1 MPQNRRTFI
10 RNTGLAAAAVFA
22 GAKPLLALSGEAER
36 SSAPFGIQ
44 VYSVKEDMQAD
55 FRTTLKR
62 LSEFGYRQIESFEGA
77 EGMFWGMGNKG
88 FAAYIKELGMELTAS
103 HCDVSKDLERKAA
116 EAAEIGMRYL
126 ICPWLG
132 PQKSIDD
139 FMRYA
144 DAFNK
149 AGEVCRKNGIRF
161 AYHNHDYSFKVL
173 DGKIPQQVL
182 MENTDSQ
189 LVDFEMDIYWVVT
202 AGEQPEEWLKK
213 HPGRF
218 RLCHIKDRMKEPL
231 PENKNSSCRLGT
243 GVIPFATILKTAKA
257 NGMQYYFAEQEYYA
271 GGTPLDSAKANAG
284 YLRKLVRN

>member
-22 GAKPLLALSGEAER
+22 GAKPLVALSGEAER

-55 FRTTLKR
+55 FRTTLKW

-103 HCDVSKDLERKAA
+103 HCDVSKDLELKAA

-139 FMRYA
+139 FLRYA

-182 MENTDSQ
+182 MENTDPK

-231 PENKNSSCRLGT
+231 PGNKNSSCRLGT